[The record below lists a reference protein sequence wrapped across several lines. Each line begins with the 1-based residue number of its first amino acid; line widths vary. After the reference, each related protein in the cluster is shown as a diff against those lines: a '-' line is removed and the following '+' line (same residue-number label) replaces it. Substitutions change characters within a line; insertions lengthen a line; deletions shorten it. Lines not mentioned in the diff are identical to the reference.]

1 VQNNKQ
7 DLSYQFELLK
17 LGAGVGPPCT
27 IITGGSFIVDPDAA
41 RNRSVAGWGYYFAD
55 IARSIARSI
64 AREHGSAATEAFDQ
78 IADSFARAAAE
89 MRCTV
94 EQE

>member
-55 IARSIARSI
+55 IARSIAR
-64 AREHGSAATEAFDQ
+64 EHGSAATEAFDQ